1 GGAGASAGSGWI
13 SEASGRLSA
22 DLWNA
27 LDLRIPFP
35 ALRGDEVPEL
45 LGLLLERARMDLLRE
60 HGCSLTVDPEA
71 SLALLECWD
80 PRDSAARVLERRIQ
94 EAILQPALERID
106 REDARLLV
114 VRRAPEAQGV
124 CGVIVERGEG

>member
-1 GGAGASAGSGWI
+1 
-13 SEASGRLSA
+13 
-22 DLWNA
+22 
-27 LDLRIPFP
+27 
-35 ALRGDEVPEL
+35 
-45 LGLLLERARMDLLRE
+45 
-60 HGCSLTVDPEA
+60 
-71 SLALLECWD
+71 
-80 PRDSAARVLERRIQ
+80 VLERRIQ